1 MIKLFKNRNFAALF
15 FGRTISNFGDSLYA
29 IAAIWLVYELGGST
43 FYTGLAG
50 FLTMAPGMLQFLIGP
65 IVDRVSLKKL
75 LVVTQL
81 IQFIFVL
88 SIPLL
93 HYIGVLNVTLLLIIM
108 PILACINQFIFPAQS
123 AALPRIVETDDLVGA
138 NSLFS
143 FANSGVNILANSFGG
158 VLITIIG
165 AINIYFFDAFLF
177 LITIFIFLLFSYSE
191 PTELK
196 VKSEI
201 GTLKGHTK
209 RYINDLLDGYKFVR
223 GSIISKFFYGSI
235 AANFSFGIALAV
247 LPAYSSSRGGVELYG
262 IFMGTYSA
270 GYLCGVILSPY
281 LKRFNFGKMVITSF
295 FISSLFWLSSV
306 FVSSNILSII
316 IFGIALIP
324 LGAAEVTM
332 AAVGQRIIPQQYLA
346 RTFSL
351 IASISASAMP
361 LGSLFGGYI
370 GTVSNSHLGFAIG
383 SLGMLFVSLAWV
395 IIPQLRRLPKIDEI
409 DSKKYFA
416 NQNET
421 V

>member
-1 MIKLFKNRNFAALF
+1 MIKLFKNRNFATLF
-15 FGRTISNFGDSLYA
+15 WGRTIANFGDSLYA

-50 FLTMAPGMLQFLIGP
+50 FLTMAPHMLQFLIGP
-65 IVDRVSLKKL
+65 IVDRVSLKRL
-75 LVVTQL
+75 LVATQL

-108 PILACINQFIFPAQS
+108 PILTCINQFIFPAQS

-143 FANSGVNILANSFGG
+143 FANSGVNILANSIGG
-158 VLITIIG
+158 VLITIVG

-196 VKSEI
+196 VNSGSK
-201 GTLKGHTK
+201 TLTSHTK
-209 RYINDLLDGYKFVR
+209 RYFNDLFDGYKFVR
-223 GSIISKFFYGSI
+223 GSIISKFFYGSV

-270 GYLCGVILSPY
+270 GYLCGVLLSPY

-306 FVSSNILSII
+306 FVPSNILSII

-332 AAVGQRIIPQQYLA
+332 AAAGQRIMPQQYLA

-351 IASISASAMP
+351 ISSISFSAMP

-370 GTVSNSHLGFAIG
+370 GTVTNSHLAFAIG

-395 IIPQLRRLPKIDEI
+395 LIPQLRKLPKIDEI
-409 DSKKYFA
+409 DPKKYFD
-416 NQNET
+416 NQNGT